1 MKPST
6 KQHAPNDWVSA
17 QLQQTGILAAAS
29 EQRREWS
36 DRRRRLWWSILY
48 GSFNPRRRLPRRLN
62 DTRFQFL
69 DWHAAHLLA
78 VAIGISL
85 LSVADAFI
93 TLTLMENGA
102 IEINPVMAAVIFKSA
117 ALFTS
122 VKMGL
127 TGVGV
132 ISMVFLARY
141 RFMRVVRVEIVLYA
155 VLAAYIVL
163 IAYECWL
170 LRTATAFA

>member
-6 KQHAPNDWVSA
+6 DPRAPKDWVTS
-17 QLQQTGILAAAS
+17 QLRNSPAS
-29 EQRREWS
+29 TLEADQRRGWS

-48 GSFNPRRRLPRRLN
+48 GSFNPRRRVPRRLN

-69 DWHAAHLLA
+69 DWHATHLLA

-93 TLTLMENGA
+93 TLTLMESGA
-102 IEINPVMAAVIFKSA
+102 IEVNPIMAAVVYKSA
-117 ALFTS
+117 AVFTT

-141 RFMRVVRVEIVLYA
+141 RFMRIIRVELVLYA
-155 VLAAYIVL
+155 ILVAYVVL
-163 IAYECWL
+163 IGYECWL
-170 LRTATAFA
+170 LHILSG